1 MPPFSVTAVM
11 MYEWAER
18 QTKGWPGMALKTKP
32 FDTAKYLDSAED
44 HAELLADAM
53 ATGHKG
59 YIIAALGTI
68 ARAYG
73 MSSETA

>member
-1 MPPFSVTAVM
+1 
-11 MYEWAER
+11 
-18 QTKGWPGMALKTKP
+18 MALKTKP